1 MTLDEALLIL
11 NDRLGQE
18 VTAWMELE
26 HDAPILVASGTLEP
40 WHPLPLEED
49 EHDEAVGALVE
60 PPAQH
65 FDLFG
70 NYSVGDARF
79 DLSDAPV
86 ESVGTRDNGLTFR
99 LGSDVRLIVDW

>member
-1 MTLDEALLIL
+1 MTLEEALLIL

-18 VTAWMELE
+18 VTAWMEIQ
-26 HDAPILVASGTLEP
+26 HDAPLLIASGTLEP
-40 WHPLPLEED
+40 WHPPPAEEQG
-49 EHDEAVGALVE
+49 DEAVGALIE

-70 NYSVGDARF
+70 NYCVGDARF

-86 ESVGTRDNGLTFR
+86 ESVTARDHGLTFR
-99 LGSDVRLIVDW
+99 LNADARLIVDW

>member
-11 NDRLGQE
+11 NDRLGQH
-18 VTAWMELE
+18 VTAWMEVN
-26 HDAPILVASGTLEP
+26 HDKPLLIADGTLEP
-40 WHPLPLEED
+40 WQPPAPAPEEGGL
-49 EHDEAVGALVE
+49 AE

-70 NYSVGDARF
+70 LYSVGDARF

-99 LGSDVRLIVDW
+99 LVEGARLIVVWEP

>member
-18 VTAWMELE
+18 VTAWIEVQ
-26 HDAPILVASGTLEP
+26 HDAPILVATGRLEP
-40 WHPLPLEED
+40 WHPPPPED
-49 EHDEAVGALVE
+49 EEEASGSLIE
-60 PPAQH
+60 PPAPQH

-86 ESVGTRDNGLTFR
+86 ESVGTREKGLTFR
-99 LGSDVRLIVDW
+99 LGADVRLIVDW

>member
-11 NDRLGQE
+11 NDRLGEE
-18 VTAWMELE
+18 VTAWMEIA
-26 HDAPILVASGTLEP
+26 HDVPLLIANGTLEP
-40 WHPLPLEED
+40 WHPPPPEEEPD
-49 EHDEAVGALVE
+49 EDGGGLIE
-60 PPAQH
+60 PPTTQH

-99 LGSDVRLIVDW
+99 LSADVRLIVDW